1 MKLLRNWAL
10 ATALV
15 LAASAASAGRA
26 GAVALSFGTGSGAA
40 GQTVD
45 IDVNTASM
53 TGLRPLTRTRGKG
66 DDVMKLLRSWA
77 LASALALA
85 ASAAGAGLAG
95 AVALSFGTGSG
106 AAGQTV
112 DVDVNTASMTGLGV
126 MSAQMSV
133 SYNNTLV
140 TAVDVLTTGTLTG
153 AAGWNTPAFAVTNV
167 GGTGKITFSSAGT
180 TALTGAGALFKV
192 RFVVNPAQL
201 NATSSSLT
209 LTNVVFNEG
218 SPTATVTSGTLTIL
232 ATPQIDVSPDAG
244 EVVRG
249 QTLQFF
255 ASGSVTN
262 PMTWQT
268 SNPAVATIS
277 SSGLLTGVAPGT
289 VTVTG
294 TDAALH
300 SSTTTGVITVR
311 GMGLTAGAG
320 VTPLGQTVA
329 VPITVTSLAGLGVRA
344 GQFTLAWFGNTV
356 ASYAVTTPP
365 GTLLNGWGTVSIGGS
380 SNQCTVDF
388 AGSSDLTGSG
398 VLCYV
403 TFTASPVNS
412 GGTSLALSNAIFNES
427 LVAKTT
433 NGSFTVSPLPAI
445 SVSPDQVTLLAGQT
459 QQMTVF
465 GSPTPPLTWTVLD
478 PAVATISPTGLLTA
492 VHSGVTQVR
501 ATDAI
506 GSTDL
511 NTSLRVYD
519 LKATLGTVTCRPGAT
534 VRVPLLSDRPVGAL
548 GIVSEQFKVTW
559 AGAGITAARTTN
571 SSLWSEWGPDPGVR
585 VTTANSITIAAAG
598 ETPFDDA
605 ALELCMLEFDVS
617 PAVVSGTNIPLTLSQ
632 LVLNE
637 GDPDAQVVNGVIQ
650 VRNLAGVED
659 GGALALALGE
669 SAPNPVRSDCRVP
682 FAVPTRARVRLAIFG
697 VDGRCVRTLVDGMME
712 PGRHDVTWDGR
723 DAHGEG
729 VDAGIYF
736 VRLVSDGRAL
746 SRKLVVISSRRS

>member
-1 MKLLRNWAL
+1 
-10 ATALV
+10 
-15 LAASAASAGRA
+15 
-26 GAVALSFGTGSGAA
+26 
-40 GQTVD
+40 
-45 IDVNTASM
+45 
-53 TGLRPLTRTRGKG
+53 
-66 DDVMKLLRSWA
+66 MKLLRSWA

-106 AAGQTV
+106 SAGQTV
-112 DVDVNTASMTGLGV
+112 DIDVNTASMTGLGV

-153 AAGWNTPAFAVTNV
+153 TAGWNTPAFAVTNS

-201 NATSSSLT
+201 GASSSFLT
-209 LTNVVFNEG
+209 LSNVVFNEG
-218 SPTATVTSGTLTIL
+218 LPTATVTGGTLTIL
-232 ATPQIDVSPDAG
+232 ATPQIDITPDVG

-255 ASGSVTN
+255 VSGSVTN
-262 PMTWQT
+262 PMSWQT
-268 SNPAVATIS
+268 SNPAIATIS
-277 SSGLLTGVAPGT
+277 PSGLLTGVAPGT

-300 SSTTTGVITVR
+300 SSTTADLITIR

-329 VPITVTSLAGLGVRA
+329 VPITVTSLTGLGIRA
-344 GQFTLAWFGNTV
+344 GQFKLSWFNNTV
-356 ASYAVTTPP
+356 ASYGVTTPP

-388 AGSSDLTGSG
+388 AGSTDLNGSG

-403 TFTASPVNS
+403 TFTASTVTS
-412 GGTSLALSNAIFNES
+412 GSSGLTLSNAIFNES

-433 NGSFTVSPLPAI
+433 NGSITVSPLPVI
-445 SVSPDQVTLLAGQT
+445 GVSPDQVTLLAGQT
-459 QQMTVF
+459 QQMTVS
-465 GSPTPPLTWTVLD
+465 GSPSLPLTWTVLD
-478 PAVATISPTGLLTA
+478 PAVASIGPTGLLTA
-492 VHSGVTQVR
+492 LHSGVTQVR
-501 ATDAI
+501 ATDNI

-511 NTSLRVYD
+511 NTFVRVYD
-519 LKATLGTVTCRPGAT
+519 FKATLGTVTTRPGTT
-534 VRVPLLSDRPVGAL
+534 VRVPLTSDRGVGAL
-548 GIVSEQFKVTW
+548 GIVSEQLKVTW
-559 AGAGITAARTTN
+559 TGTGITGSRTTN

-585 VTTANSITIAAAG
+585 VSTPNSITVAAAG
-598 ETPFDDA
+598 VTPFDNA

-617 PAVVSGTNIPLTLSQ
+617 PAVVSGTNIPLTVSQ
-632 LVLNE
+632 LTFNE
-637 GDPDAQVVNGVIQ
+637 GDPDAQIVSGVIQ
-650 VRNLAGVED
+650 VRNLADVD
-659 GGALALALGE
+659 DAGALSFALGE
-669 SAPNPVRSDCRVP
+669 SAPNPVRSECRIP
-682 FAVPTRARVRLAIFG
+682 FALPSRARTQLAVFG
-697 VDGRCVRTLVDGMME
+697 VDGRCICTLVDGTME
-712 PGRHDVTWDGR
+712 PGRHDVVWDGR
-723 DAHGEG
+723 DARGLG

-736 VRLVSDGRAL
+736 VRLVSGGQSL

>member
-1 MKLLRNWAL
+1 
-10 ATALV
+10 
-15 LAASAASAGRA
+15 
-26 GAVALSFGTGSGAA
+26 
-40 GQTVD
+40 
-45 IDVNTASM
+45 
-53 TGLRPLTRTRGKG
+53 
-66 DDVMKLLRSWA
+66 MKLLRSWA

-106 AAGQTV
+106 SAGQTV
-112 DVDVNTASMTGLGV
+112 DIDVNTASMTGLGV

-140 TAVDVLTTGTLTG
+140 TAVDVLTTGTLAGT
-153 AAGWNTPAFAVTNV
+153 AGWNTPAFAVTNS

-192 RFVVNPAQL
+192 RFVVNPAQIG
-201 NATSSSLT
+201 ATSSFLT
-209 LTNVVFNEG
+209 LSNVVFNEG
-218 SPTATVTSGTLTIL
+218 SPTATVTGGTLTIT
-232 ATPQIDVSPDAG
+232 ATPQIDISPDVG
-244 EVVRG
+244 EIVRG

-255 ASGSVTN
+255 VSGSVTN
-262 PMTWQT
+262 PMSWQT

-277 SSGLLTGVAPGT
+277 STGLLTGVAPGT

-300 SSTTTGVITVR
+300 SSTTTGVISIR

-329 VPITVTSLAGLGVRA
+329 VPITVTSLSGLGIRA
-344 GQFTLAWFGNTV
+344 GQFTLSWFGNMI

-365 GTLLNGWGTVSIGGS
+365 GTLLNGWGTASIGGS

-388 AGSSDLTGSG
+388 AGSTDLNGSG

-403 TFTASPVNS
+403 TFTASTVTS
-412 GGTSLALSNAIFNES
+412 GSSGLALSSALFNES

-433 NGSFTVSPLPAI
+433 NGSITVSPLPVI
-445 SVSPDQVTLLAGQT
+445 TVSPDQVTLLAGQT
-459 QQMTVF
+459 QQMTVS
-465 GSPTPPLTWTVLD
+465 GTPSLPLTWTVLD
-478 PAVATISPTGLLTA
+478 PTVATVSPTGLLTA

-501 ATDAI
+501 ATDNI

-511 NTSLRVYD
+511 NTFVRVYD
-519 LKATLGTVTCRPGAT
+519 FKATLGTVTTRPGTT
-534 VRVPLLSDRPVGAL
+534 VRVPLLSDRGVGSL
-548 GIVSEQFKVTW
+548 GIVSEQLKVTW
-559 AGAGITAARTTN
+559 SGTAITGARTTN
-571 SSLWSEWGPDPGVR
+571 SSLWSEWGANPGVR

-617 PAVVSGTNIPLTLSQ
+617 PAAVSGTNIPLTIAQ
-632 LVLNE
+632 LLFNE
-637 GDPDAQVVNGVIQ
+637 GDPDAQFVNGLIQ
-650 VRNLAGVED
+650 VRNLADVGGD
-659 GGALALALGE
+659 GALSFALDE
-669 SAPNPVRSDCRVP
+669 SAPNPVRSECRIP
-682 FAVPTRARVRLAIFG
+682 FALPSRARTQLAIFG
-697 VDGRCVRTLVDGMME
+697 VDGRCVRTLVDGAME
-712 PGRHDVTWDGR
+712 PGRHDVVWDGR
-723 DAHGEG
+723 DSRGLG

-736 VRLVSDGRAL
+736 VRLVSGGQSL

>member
-1 MKLLRNWAL
+1 
-10 ATALV
+10 
-15 LAASAASAGRA
+15 
-26 GAVALSFGTGSGAA
+26 
-40 GQTVD
+40 
-45 IDVNTASM
+45 
-53 TGLRPLTRTRGKG
+53 
-66 DDVMKLLRSWA
+66 MKLLRSWA

-112 DVDVNTASMTGLGV
+112 DIDVNTASMTGLGV

-180 TALTGAGALFKV
+180 TALSGAGALFKV

-201 NATSSSLT
+201 GASASSLT
-209 LTNVVFNEG
+209 LSNVVFNEG
-218 SPTATVTSGTLTIL
+218 SPTATVSSGTLTIL

-249 QTLQFF
+249 QTLQFSV
-255 ASGSVTN
+255 SGSVTN

-277 SSGLLTGVAPGT
+277 STGLLTGVAPGT

-300 SSTTTGVITVR
+300 SSTTTGVIAVR
-311 GMGLTAGAG
+311 GMGLTAGVG
-320 VTPLGQTVA
+320 VTPLGQTVS
-329 VPITVTSLAGLGVRA
+329 VPITVTSLAGLGIRA
-344 GQFTLAWFGNTV
+344 GQFTLTWSNNMV
-356 ASYAVTTPP
+356 ASYGVSTPL
-365 GTLLNGWGTVSIGGS
+365 GTLLNGWGTVSIGGT
-380 SNQCTVDF
+380 SNRCTVDF
-388 AGSSDLTGSG
+388 AGGTDLSGSG

-403 TFTASPVNS
+403 TFTASPVVS
-412 GGTSLALSNAIFNES
+412 SSSTLILSNALFNET
-427 LVAKTT
+427 LPAKTT
-433 NGSFTVSPLPAI
+433 NGSITVSALPAITVSPE
-445 SVSPDQVTLLAGQT
+445 QVTLLAGQS

-465 GSPTPPLTWTVLD
+465 GSPTLPLTWTVLD
-478 PAVATISPTGLLTA
+478 PTVATISPTGLLSA

-511 NTSLRVYD
+511 NTSVRVYD
-519 LKATLGTVTCRPGAT
+519 FKATLGTVMCRPGST
-534 VRVPLLSDRPVGAL
+534 VRVPLLSDRGVGAL
-548 GIVSEQFKVTW
+548 GVVSEQFKVSWSGT
-559 AGAGITAARTTN
+559 GITGARTTN
-571 SSLWSEWGPDPGVR
+571 SSLWSLWGPDPGVR

-598 ETPFDDA
+598 PTPFDDS
-605 ALELCMLEFDVS
+605 ALELCMLEFDIS
-617 PAVVSGTNIPLTLSQ
+617 PAAATGTNIPLTVSQ
-632 LVLNE
+632 LIFNE
-637 GDPDAQVVNGVIQ
+637 GDPDAQVVNGTIQ
-650 VRNLAGVED
+650 VRNLADVES
-659 GGALALALGE
+659 GEALAFALGE
-669 SAPNPVRSDCRVP
+669 SAPNPVRTGCRIP
-682 FAVPTRARVRLAIFG
+682 FALPSRARVQLAIYG
-697 VDGRCVRTLVDGMME
+697 VDGRCVRTLVDGTME

-723 DAHGEG
+723 DDRGAG

-736 VRLVSDGRAL
+736 VRLAAGERSL